1 MQFKK
6 LKIENEAGQKLGA
19 RLDLPIDGQTVAFA
33 LFAHC
38 FTCGK
43 NLRAINHISR
53 ALTAVG
59 VGVLRFDFTGLGESE
74 GDFADTNFSS
84 NVADLVA
91 AADFLGREFEAP
103 QLLVGHSLGGA
114 AVLMAAQHIPSVTT
128 VATIGAPCNPDH
140 VTHLV
145 ESSRTEIEE
154 TGQACVILAGRK
166 FTIKKQFLD
175 DLAQQNM
182 TQVISNL
189 RRALLVCH
197 APLDNTVGVDNAA
210 HIFLS
215 AKHPKSF
222 VSLDDADHLLSKSAA
237 ATYVGSMIATWASKY
252 IMTKAPEPAATV
264 VDNNWVTVR
273 TGSTFRTEIRSR
285 AGHTM
290 IADEPISLGG
300 TNLGPNPYDYLLASL
315 GSCTSITLR
324 MYANRKQWPLEAVI
338 VRLTHDKVHAA
349 DCEACESSNRRIDYI
364 VRELELQGPLD
375 EKQRQRLVEIADK
388 CPVHRTLHNE
398 VMVKTT
404 VTQVA

>member
-6 LKIENEAGQKLGA
+6 LTIHNEAGQKLGA
-19 RLDLPIDGQTVAFA
+19 RLDLPVDGQPAAFA
-33 LFAHC
+33 VFAHC

-53 ALTAVG
+53 ALTASG
-59 VGVLRFDFTGLGESE
+59 LAVLRFDFTGLGESE

-91 AADFLGREFEAP
+91 AANYLAREFEAP

-114 AVLMAAQHIPSVTT
+114 AVLMAAQHLPSVTA
-128 VATIGAPCNPDH
+128 VVTIGAPCNPDH

-145 ESSRTEIEE
+145 ESSRAEIEV
-154 TGQACVILAGRK
+154 TGQAEVLLAGRK

-175 DLAQQNM
+175 DLAQQKM
-182 TQVISNL
+182 TAVIANL

-197 APLDNTVGVDNAA
+197 APLDSTVGVDNAA

-222 VSLDDADHLLSKSAA
+222 VSLDDADHLLTKRDAA
-237 ATYVGSMIATWASKY
+237 AYVGSMIATWASKY
-252 IMTKAPEPAATV
+252 ITAKPPQPAATAAE
-264 VDNNWVTVR
+264 NNWVAVR

-285 AGHTM
+285 SGHTV
-290 IADEPISLGG
+290 IADEPIQLGG
-300 TNLGPNPYDYLLASL
+300 TNLGPNPYDYLLAAL

-324 MYANRKQWPLEAVI
+324 MYADRKKWPLTSVT
-338 VRLTHDKVHAA
+338 VRLTHDKIHAA
-349 DCEACESSNRRIDYI
+349 DCAACESGKGRIDYI
-364 VRELELQGPLD
+364 VRELELEGPLD
-375 EKQRQRLVEIADK
+375 DKQRQRLVEIADK

-398 VMVKTT
+398 IVVNTVVK
-404 VTQVA
+404 